1 MKKGIHP
8 VFYED
13 AQVVCSC
20 GNTFTTGSTK
30 KTISVEVC
38 SKCHPLYTG
47 EQRYIDSKG
56 KVESFEKKREMA
68 KKYEAIRATKKEKNQ
83 KKGERQTKSLKELLG
98 EI

>member
-1 MKKGIHP
+1 MKANIHP
-8 VFYED
+8 TFYED

-68 KKYEAIRATKKEKNQ
+68 KKYEAIKVTKKEKKHQ
-83 KKGERQTKSLKELLG
+83 KSEKKTKSLKELLG